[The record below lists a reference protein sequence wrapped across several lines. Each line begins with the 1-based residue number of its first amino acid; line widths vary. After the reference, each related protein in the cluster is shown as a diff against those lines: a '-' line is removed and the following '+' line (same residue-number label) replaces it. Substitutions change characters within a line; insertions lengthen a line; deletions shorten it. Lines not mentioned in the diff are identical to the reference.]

1 MSTGGEIR
9 ADGGLDRRTLS
20 DQVSTQLMGLIQ
32 GGELSPGDF
41 LASEHQL
48 AREFG
53 VSRPVLR
60 EALRLVAAR
69 GFIEILNG
77 RGAIVRSL
85 APDPLLAVF
94 QDAVTR
100 QRGSLVEL
108 MELGSGIERTRP
120 GSPPSAAP
128 TTRPSGWCAI
138 AADMAEHLDE
148 FDRYNELDL
157 QLHLTI
163 AAASHNA
170 MIGHLMASLHETLR
184 TAISEG
190 FRHRQSPSV
199 LRRTQRLHT
208 TIVDAIGDRDAARAR
223 RAMQRHFDDAI
234 SAIRTREPIQIVRS
248 SRGSAAP

>member
-108 MELGSGIERTRP
+108 MELRSGIETHAAGLAAERRTDDEVERLV
-120 GSPPSAAP
+120 
-128 TTRPSGWCAI
+128 AI

-248 SRGSAAP
+248 SRGSTAP